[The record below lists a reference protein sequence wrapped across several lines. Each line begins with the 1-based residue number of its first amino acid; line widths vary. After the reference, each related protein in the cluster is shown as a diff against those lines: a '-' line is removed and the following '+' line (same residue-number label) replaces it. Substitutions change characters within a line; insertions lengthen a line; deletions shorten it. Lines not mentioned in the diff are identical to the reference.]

1 VRPQRLR
8 VVVGSELACKCGD
21 FPRRGVQGGVH
32 QIDTPDTLEQVR
44 AVDLAVVHEDV
55 RVEVGRDG
63 DVSLADAGT
72 DLGPALTR

>member
-1 VRPQRLR
+1 
-8 VVVGSELACKCGD
+8 
-21 FPRRGVQGGVH
+21 VH